1 MTVVRV
7 MPARACAEAV
17 TTHVQQQSQVEK
29 PLVEKSNGSLLS
41 EANSEGPLH
50 MVVTEE
56 TRGQQLRRNFLPSM
70 GFFVIC
76 LIPLMFGLTRY
87 VELGVNGQD
96 QVTQYYMWFI
106 HVEIMVFLGF
116 GFLMTFLRRYTLGA
130 IMLNFLGS
138 CLMFLVA
145 ILIVGAAHQ
154 TLGTDQ
160 DKIKVD
166 LPLLIDCTFCAA
178 TGMVAYGAVIG
189 KATPTQLMW
198 IMVGLVPAFALNQYI
213 VIEHFHILD
222 MGGSNVI
229 HQFGAYYGLAV
240 SFVLSRQ
247 RSAHGLQ
254 HPKKSSTYLNDAF
267 SLVGTLFLWIFWPS
281 FNGAL
286 ASTSSAATTV
296 PSAEGHAASEQF
308 LCVINTVIS
317 LSGAC
322 VATFMTSVLVGGR
335 MKAEHIQ
342 NATLAGGVAMGAAC
356 SIPITPAGAMVV
368 GMAAGA
374 LSTLGF
380 EYLTP
385 FLDTRLGV
393 RDSCGVHNLHGLPGI
408 LGSFVAGLAS
418 LGMTTKDYFTR
429 DDCADN
435 TPREC
440 GGLQL
445 GYQLAGVCV
454 ALCISI
460 AWGLIVGIIVTKVNP
475 LKEPELSLDELFDD
489 GPWWHEQAVE
499 PMEDAIH
506 PYPHPNQAA
515 TLQSNKVSPHANGKH
530 DTSKQLGDVE
540 LALDASLP
548 SGASEP
554 PLIKVSEPAS
564 ETSPSEEPKPP
575 NLQHKSAWA

>member
-385 FLDTRLGV
+385 ALNNKIGLRDT
-393 RDSCGVHNLHGLPGI
+393 CGIHNLHGLPGI

-418 LGMTTKDYFTR
+418 LGMTTKDFFTR
-429 DDCADN
+429 DCTEV

-440 GGLQL
+440 GGFQL
-445 GYQLAGVCV
+445 GYQIAGICV
-454 ALCISI
+454 AMGISI
-460 AWGLIVGIIVTKVNP
+460 VWGLIVGTIITYFNP
-475 LKEPELSLDELFDD
+475 LKELELSLVECFDD
-489 GPWWHEQAVE
+489 GPWWQEQTVE
-499 PMEDAIH
+499 PMEDVVH
-506 PYPHPNQAA
+506 PQAHHH
-515 TLQSNKVSPHANGKH
+515 HAGTTHSKKLSLHAAGKH
-530 DTSKQLGDVE
+530 GACKQHGHVE
-540 LALDASLP
+540 LALDASYP
-548 SGASEP
+548 TRGTEDASQSSH
-554 PLIKVSEPAS
+554 SEQSKQPTQLGRS
-564 ETSPSEEPKPP
+564 VV
-575 NLQHKSAWA
+575 